1 MKKTIILAAILAG
14 AILGGSSASAFNITG
29 QSCAVIGGN
38 CTNLTDDGRLS
49 GDAPLVADVFAVVLT
64 IFGGIAVIMLIVGG
78 LRYITSQGDSSKMTQ
93 AKNTILYAVIGVVV
107 ALLGFGIL
115 EYVVNAIT

>member
-1 MKKTIILAAILAG
+1 MKPLIILVATLVSIV
-14 AILGGSSASAFNITG
+14 LGGSSVSAFNPTQ

-38 CTNLTDDGRLS
+38 CNELTSDDGLS
-49 GDAPLVADVFAVVLT
+49 GDAPIVAEIFTVVLR
-64 IFGGIAVIMLIVGG
+64 ILGGIAVIMLIVGG

-93 AKNTILYAVIGVVV
+93 AKNTILYAVIGIVV

-115 EYVVNAIT
+115 EYVVNALT